1 MQAKALMTRL
11 ARYLDGFAGCLVR
24 KVQVGHATRYVQG
37 LLSDAKSKNMEGM
50 ISRLAEPGDYQS
62 LQHFITHS
70 TWDAT
75 KVWKQLRVI
84 MPERE
89 GYLLIDDTGIPKQGK
104 HSVGVTRQYCG
115 ALGKIANCQVVVTSA
130 LRTKHHTWPLA
141 MQLFLPER
149 WCQDDG
155 LRSKADVP
163 SSIVHRTKIE
173 MAVEQIDSSIQS
185 GFTIQCVLADAGY
198 GVSTDFRDAI
208 AARGLSYA
216 VGIGKNLTVFIRPPK
231 LDPESRPSRPEL
243 ATGSAK
249 PQTIEEIADAAK
261 PGEWTRIK
269 WRTGTK
275 GKLEADFLIRRVTPA
290 HRWDRGEHH
299 DAVWLICE
307 RTVGHDSVRKY
318 HLSNL
323 PAEIA
328 PKELIRI
335 THERWAIEM
344 QYRDLKQEVGL
355 DHFEGRNY
363 PGFARHLALTALAY
377 HFLQTERSRSR
388 AQTLPSLN
396 AVRRSVTEILTA
408 MLFTL
413 GERFASLVS
422 EFARSPPRA

>member
-1 MQAKALMTRL
+1 MTRL
-11 ARYLDGFAGCLVR
+11 ARFLDGFAPCLVR
-24 KVQVGHATRYVQG
+24 RAQVGHATRYVQG

-75 KVWKQLRVI
+75 KVWQRLGELV
-84 MPERE
+84 PERE
-89 GYLLIDDTGIPKQGK
+89 GFLLIDDTGIPKQGK

-115 ALGKIANCQVVVTSA
+115 ALGKISNCQVVVTSA

-141 MQLFLPER
+141 MHLFLPES
-149 WCQDDG
+149 WCEDDA

-163 SSIVHRTKIE
+163 SSFEHRTKIE
-173 MAVEQIDSSIQS
+173 MAVDQIDATINS
-185 GFTIQCVLADAGY
+185 GFTIRCVLADAGY

-208 AARGLSYA
+208 AVRGLHYA
-216 VGIGKNLTVFIRPPK
+216 VGIGKGTTAFTHPPQFDLDSPRSRTK
-231 LDPESRPSRPEL
+231 LARGAAKPES
-243 ATGSAK
+243 
-249 PQTIEEIADAAK
+249 IEAIADAAE
-261 PGEWTRIK
+261 PSEWQRIR

-275 GKLEADFLIRRVTPA
+275 GKLEADFLIRRVIPA
-290 HRWDRGEHH
+290 HGWERGEKH

-307 RTVGHDSVRKY
+307 RTLGHESVRKF

-323 PAEIA
+323 PPEIA

-363 PGFARHLALTALAY
+363 PGFTRHLVLTALAY
-377 HFLQTERSRSR
+377 HFLQSERRRNKQS
-388 AQTLPSLN
+388 TLPSLN

-413 GERFASLVS
+413 GERFASIVL
-422 EFARSPPRA
+422 ELARSPPKT